1 VAAAAAELETDA
13 TPCAYLRATN
23 GHAANRKTIEREK
36 IIVRSS
42 NNIGARFFAV
52 ALSLTFVVLAAACV
66 SAQDGTGQTSPAP
79 TDKRKLTTVQ
89 SASADYNKTPKAVE
103 VRYLNLP
110 WGEATFGYIET
121 GIDTRNGG
129 YYAGRAWPIA
139 HLHLAVPATYDGK
152 DLKPGDYAFVIT
164 PRNAKTNTDMTL
176 ALEWFKPA
184 EEGGTF
190 LKAGDVFVEVPKDA
204 VVVTQKTI
212 KFAKGGEP
220 VNELQTWVGK
230 QGKNI
235 EVKFHYGDRT
245 LTEKLK
251 LK

>member
-1 VAAAAAELETDA
+1 MRT
-13 TPCAYLRATN
+13 
-23 GHAANRKTIEREK
+23 
-36 IIVRSS
+36 S
-42 NNIGARFFAV
+42 NKLSALFFTV
-52 ALSLTFVVLAAACV
+52 ALSLAFVVLAAAPAR
-66 SAQDGTGQTSPAP
+66 AQDGMGQMNSGK

-89 SASADYNKTPKAVE
+89 SASADYDKMPKAVE

-121 GIDTRNGG
+121 GIDARNGG

-139 HLHLAVPATYDGK
+139 HLHLAMPATYDGK
-152 DLKPGDYAFVIT
+152 KLKPGDYAFVIT

-176 ALEWFKPA
+176 ALEWFTPA
-184 EEGGTF
+184 TEGGTF
-190 LKAGDVFVEVPKDA
+190 LKAGDVFVETPKDA

-220 VNELQTWVGK
+220 VDQLQMWVGK
-230 QGKNI
+230 QGKNVEI
-235 EVKFHYGDRT
+235 KFHYGDRT

>member
-1 VAAAAAELETDA
+1 
-13 TPCAYLRATN
+13 
-23 GHAANRKTIEREK
+23 
-36 IIVRSS
+36 VRTS
-42 NNIGARFFAV
+42 NKLGARFFAV
-52 ALSLTFVVLAAACV
+52 ALSLILVGLAAAAAR
-66 SAQDGTGQTSPAP
+66 AQDGMGQMNAAQ

-89 SASADYNKTPKAVE
+89 SASADYNKTQKAVE

-121 GIDTRNGG
+121 GIDSRNGG

-139 HLHLAVPATYDGK
+139 HLHLAVPASYEGK

-190 LKAGDVFVEVPKDA
+190 LKAGNVFVETPKDA
-204 VVVTQKTI
+204 VVVAQKTI
-212 KFAKGGEP
+212 KFAKGGDP
-220 VNELQTWVGK
+220 VDQLQMWVGN
-230 QGKNI
+230 QGKNVEI
-235 EVKFHYGDRT
+235 KFHYGDRT

>member
-1 VAAAAAELETDA
+1 MRT
-13 TPCAYLRATN
+13 
-23 GHAANRKTIEREK
+23 
-36 IIVRSS
+36 S
-42 NNIGARFFAV
+42 NKLGALFFAV
-52 ALSLTFVVLAAACV
+52 ALAFVALAAAPAR
-66 SAQDGTGQTSPAP
+66 AQGGTGQMNAAP
-79 TDKRKLTTVQ
+79 TDKRKLTTIQ
-89 SASADYNKTPKAVE
+89 SASADYGKTPKAVE

-121 GIDTRNGG
+121 GIDARNGG

-139 HLHLAVPATYDGK
+139 HLHLAVPATYEGK
-152 DLKPGDYAFVIT
+152 DLKPGDYVFVIT

-184 EEGGTF
+184 EAGGTF

-220 VNELQTWVGK
+220 VNQLQMWVGK
-230 QGKNI
+230 KGKNI

>member
-1 VAAAAAELETDA
+1 
-13 TPCAYLRATN
+13 
-23 GHAANRKTIEREK
+23 
-36 IIVRSS
+36 VRTS
-42 NNIGARFFAV
+42 NKLGARFFAV
-52 ALSLTFVVLAAACV
+52 ALSLAFVAFAAA
-66 SAQDGTGQTSPAP
+66 SARAQDGMGQMNSGK
-79 TDKRKLTTVQ
+79 TDKRKLTTIQ
-89 SASADYNKTPKAVE
+89 SASADYAKTPKAVE

-121 GIDTRNGG
+121 GIDARNGG

-152 DLKPGDYAFVIT
+152 SLKPGDYAFVIT

-184 EEGGTF
+184 TEGGTF
-190 LKAGDVFVEVPKDA
+190 LKAGDVFVETPKDA

-212 KFAKGGEP
+212 KFAKGGDP
-220 VNELQTWVGK
+220 VDQLQMGVGK
-230 QGKNI
+230 QGKKDVEI
-235 EVKFHYGDRT
+235 KFHYGDRT

>member
-1 VAAAAAELETDA
+1 VRTS
-13 TPCAYLRATN
+13 
-23 GHAANRKTIEREK
+23 EK
-36 IIVRSS
+36 PV
-42 NNIGARFFAV
+42 ARFFGV
-52 ALSLTFVVLAAACV
+52 ALSLILVALAASCARAQEGMGQMN
-66 SAQDGTGQTSPAP
+66 SAQ
-79 TDKRKLTTVQ
+79 TDKRKLTTIQ
-89 SASADYNKTPKAVE
+89 SASADYDKTPKAVE

-129 YYAGRAWPIA
+129 YYTGRAWPIA
-139 HLHLAVPATYDGK
+139 HLHLAVPAVYDGK

-184 EEGGTF
+184 AEGGSF
-190 LKAGDVFVEVPKDA
+190 LKAGDVFVEVPRDA

-212 KFAKGGEP
+212 KFAKGGDP
-220 VNELQTWVGK
+220 VDQLQMWVGK
-230 QGKNI
+230 QGKNEI
-235 EVKFHYGDRT
+235 EIKFHYGDRT